1 VDLEAPL
8 APSSQL
14 ELILLKSMTSL
25 KTQEEFFRYDF
36 FNNCWKDMC
45 PLIEAVA
52 NPAVSSFNSKIF
64 CFGGQFD
71 LKGANNKLQIYDSIA
86 NQWSLG
92 NRTLSPQNPVAGNGF
107 ILS

>member
-1 VDLEAPL
+1 
-8 APSSQL
+8 
-14 ELILLKSMTSL
+14 
-25 KTQEEFFRYDF
+25 
-36 FNNCWKDMC
+36 MC

-71 LKGANNKLQIYDSIA
+71 LKGANNKLQIYDSVA

-92 NRTLSPQNPVAGNGF
+92 NRTLSPQNPVAGNGLISF
-107 ILS
+107 IIMDCNQDVCIFGRIK